1 MPYFID
7 YIKTYASTNNKGREL
22 QQYIVQFEQKLV
34 TDELSMDALKEE
46 IKLKIERLNKAYPK
60 TKPLELD
67 IWTGKG
73 YGQCTAWVKDKSDKI
88 VFILTWKSVLGTY
101 RFSEKIAPKKV
112 LNNS

>member
-7 YIKTYASTNNKGREL
+7 DIKTYASTNNKGREL
-22 QQYIVQFEQKLV
+22 QQYIALFEQKLV
-34 TDELSMDALKEE
+34 TDELSMDALKKE

-67 IWTGKG
+67 SYRGKG
-73 YGQCTAWVKDKSDKI
+73 YGQWTARVKDNSDKI
-88 VFILTWKSVLGTY
+88 VFALHWKSVLGTY

>member
-22 QQYIVQFEQKLV
+22 QQYIVQFEQRLV

-46 IKLKIERLNKAYPK
+46 VKQEIERLNKAYPR
-60 TKPLELD
+60 TQPLELN

-73 YGQCTAWVKDKSDKI
+73 YGQWTAWVKDNSDKI
-88 VFILTWKSVLGTY
+88 VFVLSWKSVLGTY
-101 RFSEKIAPKKV
+101 RFSENIKKIEDKI
-112 LNNS
+112 

>member
-22 QQYIVQFEQKLV
+22 QQYIVQFEQRLV

-46 IKLKIERLNKAYPK
+46 IKQEIERLNKAYPRSQ
-60 TKPLELD
+60 PLKLN

-73 YGQCTAWVKDKSDKI
+73 YGQWTAWVKGNCDKM
-88 VFILTWKSVLGTY
+88 VFVLSWKSVLGTY
-101 RFSEKIAPKKV
+101 RFSENIKKIEDKI
-112 LNNS
+112 